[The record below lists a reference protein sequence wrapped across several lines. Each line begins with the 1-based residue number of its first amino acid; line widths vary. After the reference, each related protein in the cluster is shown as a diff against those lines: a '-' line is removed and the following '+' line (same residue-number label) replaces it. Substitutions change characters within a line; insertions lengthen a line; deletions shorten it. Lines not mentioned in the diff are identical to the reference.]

1 MDYGIFANKNAEDNR
16 WYSCPRPVLVTF
28 KGFKVFD
35 FKHEQQNGF
44 TLTNL
49 DELDLEEEDILVGP
63 VVLGVW
69 DDLS

>member
-1 MDYGIFANKNAEDNR
+1 MNYGIFANKDREDGR
-16 WYSCPRPVLVTF
+16 WYSHPRPVLVTF

-49 DELDLEEEDILVGP
+49 DELDLVKGDTLVCP
-63 VVLGVW
+63 VILGVW